1 MSGRDMAWRS
11 LGGLM
16 TLGAVVAT
24 LTGPSESL
32 LALFWFFVAL
42 GGVVLML
49 NGKHRIQALRAERRG
64 HYYTAEAIHAARVR
78 RGRRS

>member
-49 NGKHRIQALRAERRG
+49 NGKHLVQALRAERRG
-64 HYYTAEAIHAARVR
+64 HPYTAEAIHAARLR

>member
-16 TLGAVVAT
+16 TLGAVAAT

-42 GGVVLML
+42 GGVVLMP
-49 NGKHRIQALRAERRG
+49 NGKHLVQAVRAERRG
-64 HYYTAEAIHAARVR
+64 HPYTAEAIHAARIR
-78 RGRRS
+78 RARRS

>member
-16 TLGAVVAT
+16 TLGAVAAT

-49 NGKHRIQALRAERRG
+49 NGKHLVQAVRAERRG
-64 HYYTAEAIHAARVR
+64 HPYTAEAIHAARIR
-78 RGRRS
+78 RARRS

>member
-11 LGGLM
+11 LGGLT

-24 LTGPSESL
+24 LTGPSQSL
-32 LALFWFFVAL
+32 LALFWFLVAL

-49 NGKHRIQALRAERRG
+49 NGKHLVQALRAERRG
-64 HYYTAEAIHAARVR
+64 HYHTAEAIHAARMR

>member
-16 TLGAVVAT
+16 TLGAVAAT

-49 NGKHRIQALRAERRG
+49 NGKHLVQAVRAERRG
-64 HYYTAEAIHAARVR
+64 HPYTAEAIHAARIR

>member
-16 TLGAVVAT
+16 TLGAVAAT

-49 NGKHRIQALRAERRG
+49 NGKHLVQAVRAERRG
-64 HYYTAEAIHAARVR
+64 HPYTAEAIHAARIR
-78 RGRRS
+78 RARRL